1 VASYSKTR
9 VNRAGRFF
17 ADEIRTAV
25 QGKRRFGE
33 DRAEIEEALHIIA
46 WWRGEHVKPLSAIA
60 ANLFPYVA
68 VEGDPVVAQR
78 LKRVPTIAG
87 KLLREPGMKLSRMED
102 VAGVR
107 AVLPSQDAAY
117 RVARRLKRNWTIT
130 RLRDYVA
137 NPKADGYRALHLISR
152 NRGKMIEV
160 QLRTARQDEWANAVE
175 GATRRFP
182 GLKFGG
188 GPKPLRDFLGAVS
201 DLYAMLDGSLEL
213 DIDRVSEIENL
224 IAEADTFTKEI
235 RDEP

>member
-1 VASYSKTR
+1 
-9 VNRAGRFF
+9 
-17 ADEIRTAV
+17 
-25 QGKRRFGE
+25 
-33 DRAEIEEALHIIA
+33 
-46 WWRGEHVKPLSAIA
+46 VKPLSAVA

-68 VEGDPVVAQR
+68 EEGDPVVAQR

-102 VAGVR
+102 VGGVR

-117 RVARRLKRNWTIT
+117 RVARRLKKNWTIT

-137 NPKADGYRALHLISR
+137 SPKIDGYRALHLISR

-188 GPKPLRDFLGAVS
+188 GPQPLRDFLRAVS

-213 DIDRVSEIENL
+213 DLARVSEIENL
-224 IAEADTFTKEI
+224 IAEADIFTKEI